1 MRNVSQGLEG
11 LLGNASGL
19 GAGGGASGSMSCIQN
34 LLPCK
39 AYLKSSSPPSS
50 CCDPLKEMASNNSQC
65 LCSVLDN
72 PELLKTFNVSQ
83 DEALRLPKACGADI
97 DLSKCKD
104 AASPTNSATNSSSDS
119 NNGSS
124 ENSSNSSSPESAAA
138 NGIPQLSVLLSF
150 VGLYVA
156 FVFSSI

>member
-1 MRNVSQGLEG
+1 MDSSSSRFLFACLFLSFSSWFFVGFSRILGEQQQELPSISFGDLGEMRNVSQGLEG

-104 AASPTNSATNSSSDS
+104 A
-119 NNGSS
+119 GK
-124 ENSSNSSSPESAAA
+124 
-138 NGIPQLSVLLSF
+138 F
-150 VGLYVA
+150 YY
-156 FVFSSI
+156 